1 MLLIEALDILATG
14 SSDTI
19 IRLFENKRKLTNS
32 HKELRGH
39 SKAIKALAYCS

>member
-1 MLLIEALDILATG
+1 MLLIEALEIMATG

-19 IRLFENKRKLTNS
+19 IRLFENKKKLIGV

-39 SKAIKALAYCS
+39 AKAIKVNCL